1 MTKKRY
7 TVSVKK
13 SAAKSIRRFSKDMSE
28 RILDAIEGLA
38 ENPRPR
44 GCGKIEGDLWRI
56 WVGRHYRVIYKI
68 DDEKRTVTVT
78 KAATR
83 EGAY

>member
-7 TVSVKK
+7 TVGVKK

-38 ENPRPR
+38 DNPRPR
-44 GCGKIEGDLWRI
+44 GCGKVEGDLWRI

-68 DDEKRTVTVT
+68 DDKDRTVTVIRA
-78 KAATR
+78 KPR
-83 EGAY
+83 ESAY

>member
-7 TVSVKK
+7 TVNVKK

-38 ENPRPR
+38 DNPRPR

>member
-7 TVSVKK
+7 TVGVKK

-38 ENPRPR
+38 DNPRPR

>member
-38 ENPRPR
+38 DNPRPR

-68 DDEKRTVTVT
+68 DDEKKTVTVT